1 MRGFLEQAGT
11 ARQSAG
17 NIRRHLADVPAPEQ
31 STALKLAERLEAR
44 AAELEYRWLTLP
56 SSPTNT
62 LATRPWLMYWRRQS
76 GGTQRSRAGR

>member
-17 NIRRHLADVPAPEQ
+17 NIRWHLADFSAPEL
-31 STALKLAERLEAR
+31 STAVKLAERLEAR

-56 SSPTNT
+56 SSPPNAGT
-62 LATRPWLMYWRRQS
+62 TRPWLMYWRRRS
-76 GGTQRSRAGR
+76 RGTQRSE